1 MTIARVRRILI
12 MSWKYSLINEILYLA
27 DSPDTEGEIT
37 SESPAVAKRKLKSE
51 VDENALVAE
60 YLKKVSP
67 GIARKFQ
74 V

>member
-1 MTIARVRRILI
+1 MGDEKLHIEL
-12 MSWKYSLINEILYLA
+12 EIFYIIIFLS